1 MALDPASRVI
11 AAADPQLA
19 AFIRRAGP
27 YAPRPGEGEPLAS
40 LARAIVYQQLATRA
54 AAAIHRRFVDA
65 IGGSVTAEA
74 ILATPPE
81 VLRAAGLSTAKT
93 RSLIDLATRILDGT
107 VPLAGIEALTDEEIV
122 ARLTTVRGIGRWTV
136 EMFLLFE
143 LRRPDVWPVD
153 DLGVRRG
160 WSLIHELPVPIT
172 ARELQAAGEV
182 FRPHRSEVALYCW
195 HAVHVVRGQVPARQ
209 AAKAGA

>member
-1 MALDPASRVI
+1 
-11 AAADPQLA
+11 
-19 AFIRRAGP
+19 
-27 YAPRPGEGEPLAS
+27 
-40 LARAIVYQQLATRA
+40 
-54 AAAIHRRFVDA
+54 
-65 IGGSVTAEA
+65 
-74 ILATPPE
+74 
-81 VLRAAGLSTAKT
+81 
-93 RSLIDLATRILDGT
+93 
-107 VPLAGIEALTDEEIV
+107 
-122 ARLTTVRGIGRWTV
+122 
-136 EMFLLFE
+136 MFLLFE